1 MDHFTHQLADLL
13 LEIEAELRRLRLWEP
28 QPPPPEA
35 LASLIPF
42 CHDTLRFEQWL
53 QWVLLPKM
61 KQVIERDEECPSSSD
76 ITPLAEHRFA
86 QLAQPTATLL
96 KLLARFDEQI
106 NREGR
111 LRERAG

>member
-13 LEIEAELRRLRLWEP
+13 LEIEAEMRRLRLWEP
-28 QPPPPEA
+28 QPPPAQA

-42 CHDTLRFEQWL
+42 CHDTLHFEQWL

-61 KQVIERDEECPSSSD
+61 KQVIESDEECPSSSD
-76 ITPLAEHRFA
+76 ITSLAEHRFA
-86 QLAQPTATLL
+86 QLTQPTATLL
-96 KLLARFDEQI
+96 GLLARFDEQI

-111 LRERAG
+111 LRESAG